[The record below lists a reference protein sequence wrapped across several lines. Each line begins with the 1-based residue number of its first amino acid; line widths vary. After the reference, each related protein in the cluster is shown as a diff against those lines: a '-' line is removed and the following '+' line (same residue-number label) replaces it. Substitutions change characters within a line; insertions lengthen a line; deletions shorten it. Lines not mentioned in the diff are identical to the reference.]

1 MDTLT
6 IFTILSF
13 LSSLFVIPGIALLN
27 FRSDYTDKDTNYKAL
42 NKAGKWNRAMMV
54 TIATVSTLFS
64 LAAMVVLRFL

>member
-6 IFTILSF
+6 IFTVLSF
-13 LSSLFVIPGIALLN
+13 LFSLFMIPGVGLLN

-54 TIATVSTLFS
+54 AIATVSALFS
-64 LAAMVVLRFL
+64 LAAMIALRFL